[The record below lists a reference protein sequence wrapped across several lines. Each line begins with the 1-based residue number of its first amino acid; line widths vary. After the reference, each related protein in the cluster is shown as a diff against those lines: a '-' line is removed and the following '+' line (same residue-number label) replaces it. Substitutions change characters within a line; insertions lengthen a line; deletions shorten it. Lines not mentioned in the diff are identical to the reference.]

1 MSKSNRDISLRIK
14 NMYKRYF
21 TPPKSN
27 DDLNQSQVSS
37 FTPPKEEKEKNP
49 TLSLPSQP
57 NKNNLIIDQPSNFE
71 IKNLVPSSNF
81 SVSPKKAPENIVED
95 SELTQD
101 IISNIQYEL
110 NGVNDSIQLTPE
122 KKENEKE
129 NTNKKDLSLYED
141 TKTVETKPEIKLSPT
156 KKKQIF
162 FQEIISSLYLFKP
175 ACFQQMNVNLQKNFE
190 IFSFVITHTPRNSN
204 LEDLAIIDT
213 ILKKIKNA
221 NTSLLKPTFNGPFLF
236 GSFNSKMNHNN
247 MEIDI
252 LFTCKKLNQLFKHN
266 EYIIQ
271 NLITSLLVNVLNV
284 ESSEQI
290 ITHTDKFDK
299 FFVSLSLPTSNVR
312 LSVNI
317 FDISVGDND
326 KCYSYIWKKEK
337 KSEDR
342 DINKIILG
350 KLLRMWRRKWH
361 LKFIYPEILDAI
373 GERLYDGTIS
383 GTFVSILYMLYQKQS
398 FLSNIETNKEDFDA
412 LEFYDKKLNDWFT
425 SEKKAKKIQN
435 AARESGN
442 YIEKEKFEGVFGI
455 YCHN

>member
-27 DDLNQSQVSS
+27 ENLNQSQASS
-37 FTPPKEEKEKNP
+37 FTPPKEEKDKN
-49 TLSLPSQP
+49 TNLSLSSQP
-57 NKNNLIIDQPSNFE
+57 NKKNLIIDQPSNFE
-71 IKNLVPSSNF
+71 IKNLVPSSNS
-81 SVSPKKAPENIVED
+81 SVSLKKVPGNIIED

-101 IISNIQYEL
+101 IIANAQYEL
-110 NGVNDSIQLTPE
+110 SDINDSIQVTPK
-122 KKENEKE
+122 KKEKE
-129 NTNKKDLSLYED
+129 DSIKKDISLYEA

-156 KKKQIF
+156 KKKQIV
-162 FQEIISSLYLFKP
+162 FQEITSSLYLFKP
-175 ACFQQMNVNLQKNFE
+175 ACFQQMNINLHKNFE
-190 IFSFVITHTPRNSN
+190 IFSYLITHTPRCST
-204 LEDLAIIDT
+204 LEELAIIYT
-213 ILKKIKNA
+213 IIEKIKNA

-284 ESSEQI
+284 ESSEQT
-290 ITHTDKFDK
+290 ITHTEKYDK
-299 FFVSLSLPTSNVR
+299 FFVSISLPTTNVR

-326 KCYSYIWKKEK
+326 KCYSYIWRKESK
-337 KSEDR
+337 IEDR

-361 LKFIYPEILDAI
+361 LKFMYPEVLDAI

-383 GTFVSILYMLYQKQS
+383 GTFVNVLYMLYQKQS
-398 FLSNIETNKEDFDA
+398 CLSKIETNKEDFDI

-435 AARESGN
+435 ATRESGN
-442 YIEKEKFEGVFGI
+442 YIEKEKFESVFGV